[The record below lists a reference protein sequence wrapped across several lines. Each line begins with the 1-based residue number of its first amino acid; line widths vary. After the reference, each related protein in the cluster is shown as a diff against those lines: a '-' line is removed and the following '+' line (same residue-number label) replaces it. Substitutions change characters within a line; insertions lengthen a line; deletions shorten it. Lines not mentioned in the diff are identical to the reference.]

1 MSDLV
6 EDREKLADAIIP
18 PPRNEKCFA
27 FFESLGSPKYGVAPM
42 VDGSELPF
50 RMLCRKYGA
59 TMAWTPMLHR

>member
-1 MSDLV
+1 MSSVSSDQS
-6 EDREKLADAIIP
+6 EIKS

-59 TMAWTPMLHR
+59 TMAWTPMLHRY